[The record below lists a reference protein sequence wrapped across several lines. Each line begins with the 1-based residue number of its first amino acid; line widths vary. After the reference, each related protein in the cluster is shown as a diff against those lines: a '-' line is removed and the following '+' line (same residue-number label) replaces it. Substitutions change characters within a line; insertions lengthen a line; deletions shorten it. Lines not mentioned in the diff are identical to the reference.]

1 MGEAESGSAEKA
13 AWRAR
18 FRALREAMPEEA
30 RAAASRQIV
39 ERVRSL
45 PEVGAAG
52 TVHLF
57 WPLPFEVDLRPLA
70 ESLRQRG
77 VVVALPVVAGE
88 RALVHRR
95 YLGAAA
101 LARGRWG
108 LMEPPPTAPP
118 VAPGAIDVVLVPAL
132 AVGRDGSRLGYG
144 GGFYDAFLAE
154 TPALRVGVVFGD
166 ALVAAVPA
174 EPHDARLDV
183 VVTEAETVRTGG
195 GN

>member
-1 MGEAESGSAEKA
+1 MSAEKA

-118 VAPGAIDVVLVPAL
+118 VAPRAIDVVLVPAL